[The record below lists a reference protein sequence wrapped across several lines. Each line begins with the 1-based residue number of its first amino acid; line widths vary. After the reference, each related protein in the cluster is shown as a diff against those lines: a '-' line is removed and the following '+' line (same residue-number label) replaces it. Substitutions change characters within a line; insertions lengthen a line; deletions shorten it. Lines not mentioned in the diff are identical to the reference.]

1 MYGELLLNSAM
12 NQVSALE
19 ILECGVSLSLV
30 PCFER
35 RLKSDGKSQ
44 LFSVSVF
51 VASFVICEVKFQF
64 CFTIV
69 YHTGVGMRSVF
80 VPIFFFAWLGHFPP
94 SLTARFDCTS
104 MYVPDT
110 YTLCMFQYCIAVGS
124 TMSLRFS
131 RARNAERS
139 E

>member
-80 VPIFFFAWLGHFPP
+80 VPIFFFCLAWALPTV
-94 SLTARFDCTS
+94 LDCTVRLYE
-104 MYVPDT
+104 YVRT
-110 YTLCMFQYCIAVGS
+110 RYIHTLYVSVLYC
-124 TMSLRFS
+124 S
-131 RARNAERS
+131 RIYDEP
-139 E
+139 